1 VPGGP
6 CSCVCGARGWIPDRG
21 QYLPA
26 RLRRC
31 PASPGSAGHLQA
43 EEAAQAEETPGLEGI
58 RQQLAKLSS
67 DSSPTNW
74 DLASPTAFDFQP
86 VLFRQYHKHTHN
98 HIHTSKVYVIV
109 TKINVIFIQVG
120 FLMSHR
126 FGDGMGSPSLTEKE
140 LMTGSGSSFCLPRS
154 EWTGN
159 SFRIVSGERVWKVS
173 WIFLKCVHWPI
184 TVLHKSKINNVL
196 LRGTDFKVN
205 GLRFSS
211 MSFLSTI
218 FQWFITIV
226 LFKKSEYVTET
237 NKKSINLKNIFVLS
251 IKPS

>member
-6 CSCVCGARGWIPDRG
+6 CSCVGGARGWVPDRW

-26 RLRRC
+26 RLRWC
-31 PASPGSAGHLQA
+31 PASPGSPSYLQA

-98 HIHTSKVYVIV
+98 RIHTSKVYVIV

-126 FGDGMGSPSLTEKE
+126 FGDRMGSPSLTEKE
-140 LMTGSGSSFCLPRS
+140 LMTGGGSSFCLPRS

-159 SFRIVSGERVWKVS
+159 SFRFVSGERVWKAS

-184 TVLHKSKINNVL
+184 TVLHKSKVDGVL
-196 LRGTDFKVN
+196 MRGIDYEIN
-205 GLRFSS
+205 GLRFSA
-211 MSFLSTI
+211 MSFLSMI
-218 FQWFITIV
+218 YYNFIV
-226 LFKKSEYVTET
+226 
-237 NKKSINLKNIFVLS
+237 
-251 IKPS
+251 